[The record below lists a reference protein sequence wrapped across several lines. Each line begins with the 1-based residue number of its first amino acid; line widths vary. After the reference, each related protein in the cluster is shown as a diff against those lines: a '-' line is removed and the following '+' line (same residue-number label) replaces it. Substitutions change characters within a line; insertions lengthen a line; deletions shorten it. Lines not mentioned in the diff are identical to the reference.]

1 VTDPTLARGR
11 EPLPPATPMPLLE
24 ARRGGAAHALLLLL
38 SVVAGS
44 VDAIAFFAFGGLFPN
59 HVTGNLALLVAHRAG
74 MGHATLAMLLAV
86 PVFVVT
92 VMATTLLVSRLRRD
106 GHATLMSLLG
116 LHLLLLVG
124 FLAMSL
130 AAGPHPSPD
139 ARGAVVAGLIGVV
152 AMGVQN
158 ALVQLMFTGSPPTA
172 VMTGNVMRLAIDL
185 VRWIGLDGAE
195 RGAPG
200 RRAIPA
206 TLPPVLGFAA
216 GAALGVSAEVHV
228 GLWSIVLPVALATI
242 ALVIGYGIE
251 PNAGSAARGAGP
263 RGRGRIERPGA
274 MT

>member
-1 VTDPTLARGR
+1 MSAATLLRGG
-11 EPLPPATPMPLLE
+11 EPLPPPPPTPLLE
-24 ARRGGAAHALLLLL
+24 VRHGAPRALLLFL

-44 VDAIAFFAFGGLFPN
+44 VDAIAFLAFGGLFPN
-59 HVTGNLALLVAHRAG
+59 HVTGNLALLATHRAG
-74 MGHATLAMLLAV
+74 IGHTTLAMLLAV
-86 PVFVVT
+86 PVFVAT
-92 VMATTLLVSRLRRD
+92 VMATTLLVSRLRRN
-106 GHATLMSLLG
+106 GRATLTPLLG

-130 AAGPHPSPD
+130 AAGPHPSAD

-185 VRWIGLDGAE
+185 VRWTGLDGAQ
-195 RGAPG
+195 RGTAEC
-200 RRAIPA
+200 RTMPA

-216 GAALGVSAEVHV
+216 GAAFGVSGEMHV
-228 GLWSIVLPVALATI
+228 GPWSIVLPVVLAAVALI
-242 ALVIGYGIE
+242 IGFGVE
-251 PNAGSAARGAGP
+251 PDAGSAARGAAA
-263 RGRGRIERPGA
+263 RRPGHVGQRGA